1 MLNFAAVFEVLN
13 GLLKLFLDGF
23 KVGLGWFSRGEYE
36 KNKKAE
42 ENLEAM
48 RDAKDIHR
56 RVDTDPAYH
65 SVVRDKYKDG

>member
-13 GLLKLFLDGF
+13 GLLKLCLDGF

-48 RDAKDIHR
+48 RNAKAIKDR
-56 RVDTDPAYH
+56 LRNDP
-65 SVVRDKYKDG
+65 VFLDDVRNKYK